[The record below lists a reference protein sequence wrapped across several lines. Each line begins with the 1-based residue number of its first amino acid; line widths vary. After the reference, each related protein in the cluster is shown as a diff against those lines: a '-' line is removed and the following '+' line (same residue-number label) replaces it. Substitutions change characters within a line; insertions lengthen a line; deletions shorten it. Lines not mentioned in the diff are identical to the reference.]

1 MNRKHFLRILSAALL
16 PALLSACAA
25 QRPEL
30 YAMRNGG
37 SHQPFYF
44 TDRYGELAF
53 REFYDWAGQVVG
65 DRAVVERDGK
75 WGDIDRSG
83 ETVVPFRYD
92 WAGSFGQYG
101 FDEEVAMVKTGMDRD
116 RIPLYTPCPTALI
129 DRDGERITP
138 VYGFM
143 TPIVGGVSFVN
154 DGRKFHGV
162 GRDLLASDGKWGCV
176 DRRGRLVVACEYEL
190 AYPLFDRFAFVR
202 KDGKWGVLDRR
213 GRLIVPCRYDAGYY
227 RAGIYVLDTLFDTQ
241 DTPPTDGV
249 NPAVRGEFEEGRIYM
264 IADGC
269 AEAFD
274 MKGRKIGK

>member
-53 REFYDWAGQVVG
+53 REFYDWPVSSSAIVPSSNGTANG
-65 DRAVVERDGK
+65 GISTGAAK
-75 WGDIDRSG
+75 RSSR
-83 ETVVPFRYD
+83 FRYD

>member
-53 REFYDWAGQVVG
+53 REFYDWAGQFVG

-75 WGDIDRSG
+75 WGYIDRSG

-101 FDEEVAMVKTGMDRD
+101 FDEEVAMVKTGTDRD

-176 DRRGRLVVACEYEL
+176 DRRGERSNRHDSYFPIFRPFMSNAS
-190 AYPLFDRFAFVR
+190 AHPSA
-202 KDGKWGVLDRR
+202 
-213 GRLIVPCRYDAGYY
+213 I
-227 RAGIYVLDTLFDTQ
+227 
-241 DTPPTDGV
+241 
-249 NPAVRGEFEEGRIYM
+249 M
-264 IADGC
+264 
-269 AEAFD
+269 
-274 MKGRKIGK
+274 

>member
-1 MNRKHFLRILSAALL
+1 MPCVTAAVINRFILRIVTANSPSASFTTG
-16 PALLSACAA
+16 PVSSSAIVPSSNGTA
-25 QRPEL
+25 
-30 YAMRNGG
+30 NGG
-37 SHQPFYF
+37 TS
-44 TDRYGELAF
+44 TG
-53 REFYDWAGQVVG
+53 
-65 DRAVVERDGK
+65 
-75 WGDIDRSG
+75 SG

>member
-53 REFYDWAGQVVG
+53 REFYDWAGQFVG

-75 WGDIDRSG
+75 WGYIDRSG

-129 DRDGERITP
+129 DRDGERITRLRFHDP
-138 VYGFM
+138 DCWR
-143 TPIVGGVSFVN
+143 GVVRQRRTEVPRRRAGPARFRREMGLCRSS
-154 DGRKFHGV
+154 GSV
-162 GRDLLASDGKWGCV
+162 GR
-176 DRRGRLVVACEYEL
+176 RLRV
-190 AYPLFDRFAFVR
+190 
-202 KDGKWGVLDRR
+202 
-213 GRLIVPCRYDAGYY
+213 
-227 RAGIYVLDTLFDTQ
+227 RAGLS
-241 DTPPTDGV
+241 P
-249 NPAVRGEFEEGRIYM
+249 VRSFRLR
-264 IADGC
+264 A
-269 AEAFD
+269 
-274 MKGRKIGK
+274 

>member
-1 MNRKHFLRILSAALL
+1 
-16 PALLSACAA
+16 
-25 QRPEL
+25 
-30 YAMRNGG
+30 MRNGG

-53 REFYDWAGQVVG
+53 REFYDWAGQFVG
-65 DRAVVERDGK
+65 DRAVVERDGT
-75 WGDIDRSG
+75 WGYIDRSG

-129 DRDGERITP
+129 DRDGERITS

-143 TPIVGGVSFVN
+143 TPSVGGVSFVN

>member
-25 QRPEL
+25 RPEL

-53 REFYDWAGQVVG
+53 REFYDWAGQFVG

-75 WGDIDRSG
+75 WGYIDRSG

-101 FDEEVAMVKTGMDRD
+101 FDEEVAMVKTETDRD

-162 GRDLLASDGKWGCV
+162 GRDLLASDGKWGLCRSSGSV
-176 DRRGRLVVACEYEL
+176 GRRLR
-190 AYPLFDRFAFVR
+190 
-202 KDGKWGVLDRR
+202 
-213 GRLIVPCRYDAGYY
+213 
-227 RAGIYVLDTLFDTQ
+227 
-241 DTPPTDGV
+241 
-249 NPAVRGEFEEGRIYM
+249 VRGWPIPCSIVSPSCVKMENGAYWID
-264 IADGC
+264 AAG
-269 AEAFD
+269 
-274 MKGRKIGK
+274 

>member
-53 REFYDWAGQVVG
+53 REFYDWAGQFVG

-75 WGDIDRSG
+75 WGYIDRSG

-162 GRDLLASDGKWGCV
+162 GRDLLASDG
-176 DRRGRLVVACEYEL
+176 
-190 AYPLFDRFAFVR
+190 
-202 KDGKWGVLDRR
+202 
-213 GRLIVPCRYDAGYY
+213 GYY

>member
-53 REFYDWAGQVVG
+53 REFYDWAGQFVG

-75 WGDIDRSG
+75 WGYIDRSG

-101 FDEEVAMVKTGMDRD
+101 FDEEVAMVKTETDRD

-162 GRDLLASDGKWGCV
+162 GRDLLASDGNGAVSIVGVGWSSPASTSWPIPCSIVSPSCV
-176 DRRGRLVVACEYEL
+176 KMENG
-190 AYPLFDRFAFVR
+190 AY
-202 KDGKWGVLDRR
+202 W
-213 GRLIVPCRYDAGYY
+213 IDA
-227 RAGIYVLDTLFDTQ
+227 AG
-241 DTPPTDGV
+241 
-249 NPAVRGEFEEGRIYM
+249 
-264 IADGC
+264 
-269 AEAFD
+269 
-274 MKGRKIGK
+274 